1 MRMND
6 RKRTAYPFNRHRKKI
21 LVVDDEE
28 DLTWSIVRG
37 LSRDSDRF
45 EVVQAN
51 SGDMALRLLSRQPFN
66 LMVTDV
72 RMPGLSGTDLVCKV
86 RERFPKVRII
96 LMTAYPTSDLRD
108 FAVRAG
114 AGEPVEKPFE
124 MHALRNL
131 IYANLGESVPTDGH
145 PMLAAA
151 S

>member
-1 MRMND
+1 MSN
-6 RKRTAYPFNRHRKKI
+6 RKRTAYTFNRNRKKI

-37 LSRDSDRF
+37 LSRDSERF
-45 EVVQAN
+45 EVVPAN
-51 SGDMALRLLSRQPFN
+51 SGATALRLLSSQAFN

-72 RMPGLSGTDLVCKV
+72 RMTGLSGTDLVRKV
-86 RERFPKVRII
+86 RELYPTVRII
-96 LMTAYPTSDLRD
+96 LMTAYPTSDLSD

-114 AGEPVEKPFE
+114 VGGPVEKPFE

-131 IYANLGESVPTDGH
+131 IYANLGESVPADGN
-145 PMLAAA
+145 PVLAAA